1 MVTFFH
7 KTYLNGYSTG
17 VTRHG
22 KVDSKKRKKLEARRI
37 TSVLIVK
44 KREKRVYFYHKKK
57 RKESV
62 VIHLHVEGVRTP
74 KLLWNPI

>member
-22 KVDSKKRKKLEARRI
+22 KVDSKRKNLEAGKI
-37 TSVLIVK
+37 TSVFIVK
-44 KREKRVYFYHKKK
+44 KREKGVYFYHKK